1 MRFAGIKW
9 RLDCTADIKTC
20 LVNPAQAD
28 LEIEEQTG
36 LRYFQG
42 PRQHLLEGLDV
53 IKPVIMIS
61 VPHDG

>member
-9 RLDCTADIKTC
+9 GLDCTADIKTC

-42 PRQHLLEGLDV
+42 PH
-53 IKPVIMIS
+53 
-61 VPHDG
+61 